1 MTKGLKLLTKKEV
14 PWTFEQALSCSILH
28 GILPRPNDIEYP
40 LELMSGV
47 WKIFDGFP
55 IEKSEWV
62 PYYKNRATTTNEKVK
77 VSYYK
82 YTTITGKTELLA
94 FVVNISSQEI
104 KNVAV
109 SFHENVSE
117 VFNAETL
124 ENMEFIFDIQP
135 YGYKILYLC

>member
-1 MTKGLKLLTKKEV
+1 M
-14 PWTFEQALSCSILH
+14 
-28 GILPRPNDIEYP
+28 
-40 LELMSGV
+40 
-47 WKIFDGFP
+47 
-55 IEKSEWV
+55 
-62 PYYKNRATTTNEKVK
+62 K

-109 SFHENVSE
+109 SFRENVSE

-124 ENMEFIFDIQP
+124 ENMELIFDIKP

>member
-1 MTKGLKLLTKKEV
+1 
-14 PWTFEQALSCSILH
+14 
-28 GILPRPNDIEYP
+28 
-40 LELMSGV
+40 MSGV
-47 WKIFDGFP
+47 WKIFDAFP
-55 IEKSEWV
+55 IEKSEWN
-62 PYYKNRATTTNEKVK
+62 PYYKNRAATTNEKVK

-94 FVVNISSQEI
+94 FVVNISSQDI

-109 SFHENVSE
+109 TFQENVSE

-124 ENMEFIFDIQP
+124 ENMEFTFDMKP